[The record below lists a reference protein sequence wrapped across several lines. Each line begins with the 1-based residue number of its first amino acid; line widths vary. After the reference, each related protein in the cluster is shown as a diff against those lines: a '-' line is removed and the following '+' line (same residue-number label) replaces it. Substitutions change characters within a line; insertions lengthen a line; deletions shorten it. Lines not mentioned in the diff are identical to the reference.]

1 MKERKREKPGPIHFG
16 SGTFWLIAISYVGIN
31 MPASGILSQMVPMML
46 EEGLTST
53 QAAFGISA
61 FAAGQFF
68 GRLACG
74 WFLDRVHPQRTGF
87 FFTLIPAIGCVLLW
101 QTQNYSAAA
110 LFAVAAIGVQQGA
123 EIDLIAYFV
132 ARRFGIER
140 YGAIYGWIQVA
151 GLMERCAAFCCSARF
166 TTGPATIRF
175 SMPVLSSPMSSP
187 QSHSSLCG

>member
-1 MKERKREKPGPIHFG
+1 
-16 SGTFWLIAISYVGIN
+16 

-140 YGAIYGWIQVA
+140 YGAIYGWVQVA
-151 GLMERCAAFCCSARF
+151 GWMG
-166 TTGPATIRF
+166 T
-175 SMPVLSSPMSSP
+175 
-187 QSHSSLCG
+187 LCGILLFGKIHDWTGNYSLFHAGAVFSYVIAAIAFLFVRLKPQRVFT